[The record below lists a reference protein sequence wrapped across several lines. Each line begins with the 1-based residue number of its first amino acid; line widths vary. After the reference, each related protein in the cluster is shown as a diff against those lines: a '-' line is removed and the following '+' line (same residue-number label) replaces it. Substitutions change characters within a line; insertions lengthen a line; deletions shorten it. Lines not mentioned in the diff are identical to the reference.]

1 MCAHKKKTRRMDSES
16 KKKKNERNY
25 SVKRNTKI
33 VTKQTDNKKHM
44 QTNRSF

>member
-1 MCAHKKKTRRMDSES
+1 MHTKKRLEEWIVEA